1 MRRRVSTCHLL
12 ASVIACCVVSSCA
25 FLKPVFTGPGDV
37 VVAEPGRAVSAA
49 RQLINEERDN
59 PNRKL
64 LFQPKELPESL
75 RLPGLRYAIA
85 HQDHLDLVLA
95 RNPDLS
101 VGARIWSLDS
111 KREHR
116 DRPTKYPEIFFYEY
130 NNDYE
135 ETPDN
140 IP

>member
-1 MRRRVSTCHLL
+1 MLKRTSSCLIL
-12 ASVIACCVVSSCA
+12 GLIIACWVFSGCG
-25 FLKPVFTGPGDV
+25 FLEPVFTGPGDV
-37 VVAEPGRAVSAA
+37 VVANPSRAVSDA
-49 RQLINEERDN
+49 RQLINEQSHS
-59 PNRKL
+59 PNRKP
-64 LFQPKELPESL
+64 LFEPSELPESL

-85 HQDHLDLVLA
+85 HKDHLDLVLA

-101 VGARIWSLDS
+101 VGARIWSMDS

-116 DRPTKYPEIFFYEY
+116 DRPTKYTEIFFYEY